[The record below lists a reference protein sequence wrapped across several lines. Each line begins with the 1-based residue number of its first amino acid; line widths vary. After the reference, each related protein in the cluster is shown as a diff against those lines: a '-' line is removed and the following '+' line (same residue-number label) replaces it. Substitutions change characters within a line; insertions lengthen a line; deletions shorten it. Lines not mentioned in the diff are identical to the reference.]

1 MNIFGIGGAELVL
14 IFLIMLIVA
23 GPQRMIR
30 WAYWLGVY
38 TGKLRKM
45 WAQTMSVVQQEIDA
59 AGVDI
64 QLPKEMPTRQNMGQ
78 VARQVM
84 KPLTNEF
91 EKAAKSVEQELQP
104 IQEDIQT
111 AKQTLNMNNLKL
123 TQPRTNGTVAV
134 APKSSPAA
142 KPAEAPPPPKP
153 DTNPNFGSWSA
164 PASKKSDDS
173 SDTLGTWGGTP
184 S

>member
-1 MNIFGIGGAELVL
+1 MNIFGIGGAELIL
-14 IFLIMLIVA
+14 IFLIMLMVA

-45 WAQTMSVVQQEIDA
+45 WAQTMAVVQQEIDA

-64 QLPKEMPTRQNMGQ
+64 QLPKELPTRQNIGQ

-91 EKAAKSVEQELQP
+91 EKAAKSVEDELKP
-104 IQEDIQT
+104 VQEDLQA
-111 AKQTLNMNNLKL
+111 AKQALNMNNLKL
-123 TQPRTNGTVAV
+123 TQPRTNGTVV
-134 APKSSPAA
+134 PKPAAAA
-142 KPAEAPPPPKP
+142 KPAATPPPPAT
-153 DTNPNFGSWSA
+153 DTPKNFGSWSA
-164 PASKKSDDS
+164 PASSSSDDKN
-173 SDTLGTWGGTP
+173 DTFGTWGGAN

>member
-1 MNIFGIGGAELVL
+1 MNIFGIGGAELIL
-14 IFLIMLIVA
+14 IILIMLIVA

-38 TGKLRKM
+38 SGKVRKM

-64 QLPKEMPTRQNMGQ
+64 QLPKDLPTRQNMGQ

-91 EKAAKSVEQELQP
+91 EKAAKTVEQELQP
-104 IQEDIQT
+104 IQEDVQS
-111 AKQTLNMNNLKL
+111 AKQTLNMANLKL
-123 TQPRTNGTVAV
+123 TQPRTNGTVTTPAKP
-134 APKSSPAA
+134 APA
-142 KPAEAPPPPKP
+142 KPAEAAPPPPP
-153 DTNPNFGSWSA
+153 ADTNQNFGAWSA
-164 PASKKSDDS
+164 PASKNSDDK